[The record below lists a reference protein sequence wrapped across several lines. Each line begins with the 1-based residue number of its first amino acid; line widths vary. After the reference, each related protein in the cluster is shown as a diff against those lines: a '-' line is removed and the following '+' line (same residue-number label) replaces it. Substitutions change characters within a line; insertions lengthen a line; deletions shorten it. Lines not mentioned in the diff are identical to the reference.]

1 MASERILVADDEPE
15 IIDLCSRLLI
25 GQGYVV
31 QAATSGQE
39 AIAHLEAE
47 PFDLLVIDIKMPDM
61 DGLAVLRRG
70 RELDPDLAA
79 VVITGFATMDSALE
93 AMHSGARG
101 FVLKPFG
108 LQEFIQVAAE
118 ALEERRKDH
127 ERLRLRAQLPIM
139 EIAQALLA
147 ESDPDRVAG
156 QLLETVG
163 REMAIEQALFALLD
177 RQTNDLVV
185 AGAVGLSTAEMDA
198 SRALRL
204 PAGQGI
210 VGQAVGGD
218 KPVLLDGSASLEPSL
233 QALLGQPDAKI
244 MLVPLRA
251 GKESVGVL
259 ILSRTASSRSFTAS
273 ELDLMSILSTQIA
286 TALENAQLFRE
297 TERLRTFNESIVQ
310 SVAEAIVIEDAEGVI
325 TFVNPAMETLVGCA
339 RHELVGRPWSAII
352 PPDETE
358 HRREQTT
365 QNISRVASRYESV
378 LLGKSGLGIPVILNA
393 RPLFEGERF
402 VGVLSAI
409 TDITELKQAE
419 DGLRRRNAE
428 MAALNAVAAATSQSL
443 DLEEILDAALGQ
455 TLEALE
461 VEGGLIYLFDEASQ
475 SFIPAAHRGISQNV
489 LREVTGFKLGV
500 GLSGRVA
507 ESGEALVI
515 ADLGSDPRNI
525 SASATR
531 LGWHSYAAVPIKS
544 KGKPLGVMT
553 LVTGQVGRF
562 RPDHVELLGHIGS
575 QVGMAIENARLYE
588 QAQARSRYLET
599 LQRINA
605 TLRSTLPLDE
615 VLTTITWGAGETLGY
630 VGSLIMVPDP
640 AGERLVLGAA
650 WGERFLEAADE
661 FLGPEARSLSLP
673 LASKE
678 NPIVLAFLDNEL
690 RLSSGEPER
699 IIAHFEPAVQATAAP
714 LIGRAIGARRTVCVP
729 LSVGE
734 KVLGVLVV
742 FHPQERLTD
751 EERGMLLGL
760 ADQAGLAIE
769 HARLYQ
775 AAQQEIAERKRAER
789 ELADTKVL
797 MEAAFEQTP
806 IPMVLASMPDMA
818 IRIANSASRE
828 FLGIQDEPDPIG
840 TPLLEVKQ
848 SWQDLDSDGMPLGMG
863 ELPLAL
869 AFQGVTTRNKELR
882 VLRKDGT
889 ERWELTNAA
898 PIYNAAG
905 ELIAGF
911 VAFPDI
917 TEAKRAEEAL
927 RTSESF
933 LNSII
938 EQSPY
943 PMWISDDKG
952 TLIRINRAC
961 QDLLHI
967 SEEEVAGKYNI
978 LRDNI
983 VEQQGHLQLI
993 KRVFEAGE
1001 TVRFEIK
1008 YDSSQLTDVQLGEFV
1023 SIFLDSTVFPIR
1035 DASGRITNAVIQH
1048 LDITERKRAEEAL
1061 QKAKDELERQNAQ
1074 LRALYHVGQ
1083 MVNSTLEADAI
1094 LAQLTDEAM
1103 RVTRATHGQVL
1114 VVREDLNRFERLAQR
1129 GFSPE
1134 EARRAHTIPLPL
1146 DQGVNGRAYK
1156 TRQAVRVDD
1165 VQTEAGYFPLIPS
1178 TRTELAVP
1186 IMREGRVLGNLDLQ
1200 SPEAG
1205 AFQDADLDYLKT
1217 LADQGA
1223 IALGNARFY
1232 EEMERQNA
1240 RLQAL
1245 YRVGQMINSTLETDA
1260 ILDNLTDEAMRITRA
1275 TRGQVLVVRDDLGE
1289 FERRSMHGFS
1299 EEEAA
1304 WAHTARMHLDQGV
1317 NGHAYTTRQ
1326 AVCLD
1331 DVLTVPYYLPAA
1343 WTTHAELAIPIMR
1356 EGRVLGNLDLQSP
1369 EVGAFRDV
1377 DLDYLSALAGQVA
1390 IALENAR
1397 LYDELRQRVAE
1408 LTALNTISSAVAT
1421 SLDLQQTL
1429 TVVTDY
1435 ATQLLD
1441 VAATSIA
1448 LKTEGGLWFA
1458 AASGEGS
1465 DFVLGRRMAPGQGI
1479 TGWVVEHGQS
1489 LVVPDVSQDQRFF
1502 RDFLKESEFITR
1514 SILCVPLQTK
1524 EQTIGA
1530 IELVNKANDR
1540 FGPQDAQLLALL
1552 AAPAATAIE
1561 NARLFEEVRA
1571 GRDRLQLLSRRL
1583 VEVQEAERRHIAR
1596 ELHDEVGQVLTGLKL
1611 TLEMGAS
1618 LPPEE
1623 SKANLEEA
1631 QALVN
1636 ELMAEVRNLSLD
1648 LRPAMLDDLGLLP
1661 ALLWHFERYTAQ
1673 TQVHVTFKQIGLE
1686 RRFQPEIET
1695 VVYRIIQEALTNVAR
1710 HAGVD
1715 NVTVRVWVDDVA
1727 LNVQVEDQGPGFDL
1741 EAALAAGI
1749 SSGLSGMYE
1758 RVGLLDGQL
1767 RIESIPEAGTSV
1779 TARLPLSGLGE
1790 RSEKEETIP

>member
-1 MASERILVADDEPE
+1 MAVERILVADDEPE
-15 IIDLCSRLLI
+15 IVDLCSRLLI
-25 GQGYVV
+25 GQGYAV
-31 QAATSGQE
+31 QSAMSGEE

-61 DGLAVLRRG
+61 DGLTVLRRG
-70 RELDPDLAA
+70 RELNPDLAA

-118 ALEERRKDH
+118 ALEEKRKDH
-127 ERLRLRAQLPIM
+127 ERLRLRAQLPIL

-147 ESDPDRVAG
+147 ESDPDCIAG

-163 REMAIEQALFALLD
+163 RELATEQALLALLD
-177 RQTNDLVV
+177 RQTNELVV
-185 AGAVGLSTAEMDA
+185 AGAVGLSAAGMDA
-198 SRALRL
+198 LRALRL

-218 KPVLLDGSASLEPSL
+218 KPVLLDGSAGLEPSL
-233 QALLGQPDAKI
+233 QMLVGQPDARI
-244 MLVPLRA
+244 MLAPLRA
-251 GKESVGVL
+251 GKESIGVL
-259 ILSRTASSRSFTAS
+259 ILSRTAGSRPFTAG

-286 TALENAQLFRE
+286 TALENARLFRE

-310 SVAEAIVIEDAEGVI
+310 SVAEAIVIEDAEGII
-325 TFVNPAMETLVGCA
+325 TFINPAMEALVGYD
-339 RHELVGRPWSAII
+339 RQELVGRHWSALI
-352 PPDETE
+352 PPDEME
-358 HRREQTT
+358 HVREQII
-365 QNISRVASRYESV
+365 QGIPWVAGRYERV
-378 LLGKSGLGIPVILNA
+378 LSGKSNSIIPVILNA

-402 VGVLSAI
+402 VGILSAI

-419 DGLRRRNAE
+419 DGLRHRNAE

-455 TLEALE
+455 TIEVLEA
-461 VEGGLIYLFDEASQ
+461 EGGLIYLFDEASQ
-475 SFIPAAHRGISQNV
+475 SFAPAAHRGISQDV
-489 LREVTGFKLGV
+489 LRELTGFKMGV

-525 SASATR
+525 SPSAAR
-531 LGWHSYAAVPIKS
+531 LGWHSYAGVPIRS
-544 KGKPLGVMT
+544 KGKLLGVMT

-562 RPDHVELLGHIGS
+562 RPDHVGLLSHIGS
-575 QVGMAIENARLYE
+575 QVGIAIENARLYE

-599 LQRINA
+599 LQQITA

-615 VLTTITWGAGETLGY
+615 VLATITRGVGETLGY

-640 AGERLVLGAA
+640 TGERLVLGAA
-650 WGERFLEAADE
+650 WGEQFLEAADE
-661 FLGPEARSLSLP
+661 LIGPEARGLSLP
-673 LASKE
+673 LASKD
-678 NPIVLAFLDNEL
+678 NPIVLAYLDNEL
-690 RLSSGEPER
+690 RLSAGEPER
-699 IIAHFEPAVQATAAP
+699 IVAHFEPAIQAAIAP
-714 LIGRAIGARRTVCVP
+714 LIGQAMGARRTVCVP

-775 AAQQEIAERKRAER
+775 AAQQEIAERKRAEK

-806 IPMVLASMPDMA
+806 VPMVLASMPDMA

-828 FLGIQDEPDPIG
+828 FLGIQDEPDPAGISLLELKRSWQDFDSDG
-840 TPLLEVKQ
+840 TPLEV
-848 SWQDLDSDGMPLGMG
+848 G

-882 VLRKDGT
+882 ARRKDGT
-889 ERWELTNAA
+889 ERWELVSAA

-917 TEAKRAEEAL
+917 TEVKRAEEAL
-927 RTSESF
+927 RE
-933 LNSII
+933 
-938 EQSPY
+938 
-943 PMWISDDKG
+943 
-952 TLIRINRAC
+952 
-961 QDLLHI
+961 
-967 SEEEVAGKYNI
+967 SEERYRALFENSLEGIGLSKGNQVVDANQALLDIFGYEDLEELCQVPLIDLVAPESRSLI
-978 LRDNI
+978 QDRLRK
-983 VEQQGHLQLI
+983 VE
-993 KRVFEAGE
+993 KGE
-1001 TVRFEIK
+1001 PVDQRFEYRIIRK
-1008 YDSSQLTDVQLGEFV
+1008 NGQVRDLEISTEHARIGKDVYTQ
-1023 SIFLDSTVFPIR
+1023 STFR
-1035 DASGRITNAVIQH
+1035 
-1048 LDITERKRAEEAL
+1048 DITERKRAEEAL
-1061 QKAKDELERQNAQ
+1061 QDAKDELEKQNARLQ
-1074 LRALYHVGQ
+1074 ALYRVGQ
-1083 MVNSTLEADAI
+1083 MVNSTLETDAI
-1094 LAQLTDEAM
+1094 LAHLTDEAM

-1114 VVREDLNRFERLAQR
+1114 VVREDIDGFERLSQR

-1134 EARRAHTIPLPL
+1134 EAQRARTVPLPL
-1146 DQGVNGRAYK
+1146 DRGINGRAYM
-1156 TRQAVRVDD
+1156 TRQTVRVDD
-1165 VQTEAGYFPLIPS
+1165 VQAEADYFPLIRA

-1200 SPEAG
+1200 SPEVG
-1205 AFQDADLDYLKT
+1205 AFRDADLDYLNA

-1223 IALGNARFY
+1223 IALRNARFY

-1245 YRVGQMINSTLETDA
+1245 YRVGQMINSTLETEA
-1260 ILDNLTDEAMRITRA
+1260 ILDYLTDEAMRITRA
-1275 TRGQVLVVRDDLGE
+1275 TRGQVLVVHDDLGE
-1289 FERRSMHGFS
+1289 FEHRSMHGFS

-1304 WAHTARMHLDQGV
+1304 WARTARLRLDQGV
-1317 NGHAYTTRQ
+1317 NGHVYITHQ

-1331 DVLTVPYYLPAA
+1331 DVETASYYFPAV
-1343 WTTHAELAIPIMR
+1343 WTTRAELAIPIMR
-1356 EGRVLGNLDLQSP
+1356 EGRVLANLDLQSP

-1408 LTALNTISSAVAT
+1408 LTALNTISSAIAS

-1441 VAATSIA
+1441 VAASSIV

-1458 AASGEGS
+1458 AASGES
-1465 DFVLGRRMAPGQGI
+1465 SAFFPGRRMALGQGI
-1479 TGWVVEHGQS
+1479 AGWVIEHGQS
-1489 LVVPDVSQDQRFF
+1489 LLVPDVSQDARFF
-1502 RDFLKESEFITR
+1502 ADFDREAQFTTH

-1530 IELVNKANDR
+1530 IELINKADDR
-1540 FGPQDAQLLALL
+1540 FGPQDTQLLALL

-1611 TLEMGAS
+1611 TMEMGAS

-1623 SKANLEEA
+1623 FKVNLEEA
-1631 QALVN
+1631 QTLVN

-1673 TQVHVTFKQIGLE
+1673 TQVHVAFKQIGLE
-1686 RRFQPEIET
+1686 GRFRPEVET
-1695 VVYRIIQEALTNVAR
+1695 VVYRVIQEALTNVAR

-1715 NVTVRVWVDDVA
+1715 SVTVRVWADEEA
-1727 LNVQVEDQGPGFDL
+1727 LNVQVEDQGTGFDP
-1741 EAALAAGI
+1741 EAALAANA

-1758 RVGLLDGQL
+1758 RVGLLGGQL
-1767 RIESIPEAGTSV
+1767 KIESIPGTGTLL

-1790 RSEKEETIP
+1790 KGETKP